1 MFRAIILAALIA
13 LPTASHSA
21 PKCGPR
27 DEAVKILKDK
37 YGETQQYVGLTEDGS
52 AVIEMYANRETGT
65 WTLVVTGPTGKMC
78 LVETGQEFH
87 AIQQGDQL

>member
-1 MFRAIILAALIA
+1 MFRAITLAALIA

-27 DEAVKILKDK
+27 DMVVKNMKDS

-78 LVETGQEFH
+78 LVETGQKFE
-87 AIQQGDQL
+87 AIQQGEPL

>member
-1 MFRAIILAALIA
+1 MFRAITLAALIA

-27 DEAVKILKDK
+27 DEAVKILKDR

-52 AVIEMYANRETGT
+52 AVIEMYANRETST
-65 WTLVVTGPTGKMC
+65 WSLMVVGPTGKTC
-78 LVETGQEFH
+78 LMASGQGFY
-87 AIQQGDQL
+87 AIPQGDQL